1 MKPISIPAELL
12 ASITAGFL
20 KFGAQRCDDPLL
32 HHLLVERAEGR
43 VIFAVTNLAS
53 ALIYLHLPAPLP
65 LTEIQRKMMSVQ
77 WRADASRFLV
87 PLADLHAAAKKAR
100 GLVSIAPGDLRC
112 GPMPLGSFTTPDVND
127 FPRILPPLDELKVG
141 FTTRR
146 IHTGR
151 VDPTELGDE

>member
-1 MKPISIPAELL
+1 MKPITIPAELL
-12 ASITAGFL
+12 ASITAGFV
-20 KFGAQRCDDPLL
+20 KFGVLKSDDPLL
-32 HHLLVERAEGR
+32 RHVLVERAEGR
-43 VIFAVTNLAS
+43 VILAVTNLAS

-77 WRADASRFLV
+77 WRAEASRFLL
-87 PLADLHAAAKKAR
+87 PLADLHTAAKKAK
-100 GLVSIAPGDLRC
+100 GLVTLAPGDLRC
-112 GPMPLGSFTTPDVND
+112 GPMPLASFSAPDVND
-127 FPRILPPLDELKVG
+127 FPRILPPLDEIKVG